1 MHPRAAAPVG
11 AMPGSDDAGIIDDVV
26 RLAQQGD
33 VPAFE
38 SIYRAHAP
46 AVYALCRRMIGDEQQ
61 ARELVQDAF
70 VRAWERLT
78 SFRGHSSLATWL
90 HRLAVNVVLERL
102 RSSKRDALRMI
113 DDPDD
118 ATFGGR
124 TIDGQLDARMDI
136 DSAMA
141 QLPAGARSVFEL
153 HDRQGYSHDEIAQML
168 GIAPGTARAQLFRA
182 RRALTRLLA
191 L

>member
-70 VRAWERLT
+70 VRAWVHAVRET
-78 SFRGHSSLATWL
+78 CEYSSL
-90 HRLAVNVVLERL
+90 
-102 RSSKRDALRMI
+102 
-113 DDPDD
+113 
-118 ATFGGR
+118 
-124 TIDGQLDARMDI
+124 
-136 DSAMA
+136 SA
-141 QLPAGARSVFEL
+141 
-153 HDRQGYSHDEIAQML
+153 
-168 GIAPGTARAQLFRA
+168 
-182 RRALTRLLA
+182 
-191 L
+191 